1 MTAETIEQEA
11 VVTSGTH
18 ELMIREP
25 DKERAIALMDRL
37 DLEQAMAELRGD
49 VVARFV
55 YTVPGGWDK
64 KNNCTLPDKRQLSY
78 AGVREAA
85 RLYKNVHFGATA
97 QQQPDGSWLITPFAH
112 NLADNLSC
120 SLPLPY
126 PAFNPASV
134 NESIAYR
141 AALSKAIRMPLAAV
155 LPITYIEA
163 MISRWT
169 EQAGT
174 PAQPRQPRNVTPMR
188 HNRPAPA
195 QAQVAPGSPQGA
207 TVADIAPPTREA
219 LMAAIA
225 ALLHDDP
232 DAAGKLEKELS
243 DHSEEELRKLLVW
256 LQRRK
261 AAGKAQGAAAW
272 STAQA

>member
-1 MTAETIEQEA
+1 MTAETIEQETIVA
-11 VVTSGTH
+11 GGAH

-25 DKERAIALMDRL
+25 DKERALALMDRL

-64 KNNCTLPDKRQLSY
+64 KNNCKLPDKRQLSY

-169 EQAGT
+169 EQVQ
-174 PAQPRQPRNVTPMR
+174 QPGPGQPRNVTPMR
-188 HNRPAPA
+188 QA
-195 QAQVAPGSPQGA
+195 QAQRTTGDDVAPS
-207 TVADIAPPTREA
+207 TREQ
-219 LMAAIA
+219 LMAAISP
-225 ALLHDDP
+225 LLRDDP
-232 DAAGKLEKELS
+232 DAAAKLTKELD
-243 DHSEEELRKLLVW
+243 DHSDDELRKLHAW
-256 LQRRK
+256 LMRRK
-261 AAGKAQGAAAW
+261 TAGRARGQAGW
-272 STAQA
+272 STEPQAAEA

>member
-1 MTAETIEQEA
+1 MTAETIEQETIVA
-11 VVTSGTH
+11 GGAH

-25 DKERAIALMDRL
+25 DKERALALMDRL

-64 KNNCTLPDKRQLSY
+64 KNNCKLPDKRQLSY

-169 EQAGT
+169 EQVQ
-174 PAQPRQPRNVTPMR
+174 QPGPGQPRNVTPLR
-188 HNRPAPA
+188 QNQQAAPA
-195 QAQVAPGSPQGA
+195 SPA
-207 TVADIAPPTREA
+207 THATAEDIAPSTREQ
-219 LMAAIA
+219 LMAAISP
-225 ALLHDDP
+225 LLRDDP
-232 DAAGKLEKELS
+232 DAASKLTKELD
-243 DHSEEELRKLLVW
+243 DHSDDELRKLLAW

-261 AAGKAQGAAAW
+261 TAGRARGQAAW
-272 STAQA
+272 STEPQAAEA